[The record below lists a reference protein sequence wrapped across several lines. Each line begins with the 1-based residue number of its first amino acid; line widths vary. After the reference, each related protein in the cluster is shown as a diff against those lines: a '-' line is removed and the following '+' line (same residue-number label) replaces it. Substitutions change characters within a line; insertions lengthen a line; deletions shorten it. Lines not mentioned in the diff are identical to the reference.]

1 MDYIS
6 SKNIFLLTRDTLKLI
21 DKRLMNHGT
30 KTGYIL
36 YQMLKSQNTYEMFE
50 IAEYVMLASLH
61 DIGAYKTEDLNNF
74 LQFEIKD
81 ELPHAIYGY
90 LFLKYLSPFSESAKI
105 VLYHGSDYAMRKER
119 DTQNDIVCDYLCLAE
134 VAEIH
139 MTAMGKEF
147 KVEVLKPYIGKNFS
161 QETYDIFCEVCKE
174 CNFVERF
181 MAKDYTGELDEL
193 MDYIMFTNEQKMQ
206 AMEMLMYCLTFR
218 DRYKVIDSVT
228 TVCLCKEFAKYLKLS
243 EEEKNKLFYAAVV
256 HDIGMLSIPK
266 EIIDTDKKLTP
277 KQIELMRGHI
287 QFAEKILKDRLDA
300 EIIEVALSHHERLD
314 GSGYP
319 KGLHDKQMNTMQKIL
334 QLADALT
341 AMINGR
347 KYRMPMEKDEIFKEL
362 KNAKAQ
368 NIFSTKMIDFV
379 LDNYDMLVNKVR
391 IETNQIL
398 SMHNTIHN
406 KYKFIYEKY
415 KKMNK

>member
-6 SKNIFLLTRDTLKLI
+6 SKNIFLLTRDTLKLM
-21 DKRLMNHGT
+21 DKRLISHGT
-30 KTGYIL
+30 KTSYIL

-74 LQFEIKD
+74 LHFEIK
-81 ELPHAIYGY
+81 EVLPHSIYGY
-90 LFLKYLSPFSESAKI
+90 LFLKHLSPFTDSAKI
-105 VLYHGSDYAMRKER
+105 ILYHGSDCEMRKDKETP
-119 DTQNDIVCDYLCLAE
+119 DDLVCDFLCLSE
-134 VAEIH
+134 VAAIH
-139 MTAMGKEF
+139 QNAMGEEF
-147 KVEVLKPYIGKNFS
+147 TKEVLQPYVGKRFS
-161 QETYDIFCEVCKE
+161 KETYDVFCDVCDKQDMI
-174 CNFVERF
+174 ERLK
-181 MAKDYTGELDEL
+181 ANDYDAELDEL

-228 TVCLCKEFAKYLKLS
+228 TVCLCKEFATHLKLS

-256 HDIGMLSIPK
+256 HDIGMLAIPK

-277 KQIELMRGHI
+277 KQIEMMRRHI
-287 QFAEKILKDRLDA
+287 QVAEGILKGRLDE
-300 EIIEVALSHHERLD
+300 EIIEIALAHHERLD

-319 KGLHDKQMNTMQKIL
+319 KGLHDKEMNTMQKIM
-334 QLADALT
+334 QLADTLT

-362 KNAKAQ
+362 KRAKAQ
-368 NIFSTKMIDFV
+368 NIFSSKKIDFV
-379 LDNYDMLVNKVR
+379 LDNYDMLVKKVR
-391 IETNQIL
+391 IETNQFL

-406 KYKFIYEKY
+406 KYKLIYDKY
-415 KKMNK
+415 KKRNQ